1 MLIIGRYNSVRNDL
15 LHLIDKKDHRMK
27 KIAATFLLT
36 GILAVAGFAAP
47 AMAASDKNPKV
58 SVEQTSGWWPN

>member
-1 MLIIGRYNSVRNDL
+1 
-15 LHLIDKKDHRMK
+15 MK

-47 AMAASDKNPKV
+47 ATAASDKESKV
-58 SVEQTSGWWPN
+58 SVEQTSGWWPK